1 MVGMLPSLNLSLKL
15 PSMAE
20 AIVLVVGTT
29 AGLVAPTDAIA
40 DPLSFFAKLPKAWSY
55 THEGAMNLLFSMI
68 KGGA

>member
-29 AGLVAPTDAIA
+29 AGLVAAIA